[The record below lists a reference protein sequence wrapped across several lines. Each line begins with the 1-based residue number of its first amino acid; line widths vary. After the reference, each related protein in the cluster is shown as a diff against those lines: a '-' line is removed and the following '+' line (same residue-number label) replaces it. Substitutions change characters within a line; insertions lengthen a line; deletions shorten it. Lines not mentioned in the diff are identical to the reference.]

1 MQVTTFVFVGLLFAE
16 FIALIFGFSVM
27 FRQVNVL
34 QILLHGL
41 GVLALVWMILDR
53 WHYALFDV
61 IAGLFAFIPF
71 LMELAVI
78 CAAHERFKLLNN
90 MQTKFEREK
99 REKKP
104 EAK

>member
-1 MQVTTFVFVGLLFAE
+1 MQATTVVFFGLLFAE

-53 WHYALFDV
+53 WRYYLFDV

-78 CAAHERFKLLNN
+78 CVAHKKFKLLSN
-90 MQTKFEREK
+90 MQAKFEREK
-99 REKKP
+99 RDEI
-104 EAK
+104 AK